1 VVLYREHLETASRA
15 SGPSHGTDPLIS
27 WCIGIADGVTVLE
40 SLLNRKLYEDI
51 LPTMIGGVRIE
62 TSWGWDTGLPSLN
75 QLFHKFD
82 DHETLRSWITR
93 VSSPTAQPK
102 DLKGLVECG
111 FRMLN
116 LPVTVVV
123 SRATFKTKA
132 GETKAGGGRKIKQT
146 TNIQHGVDSIKVS
159 CDTTMWQ
166 RLVKLAITRNAI
178 VTDLDT
184 TLLRVRQLF
193 VTNPLHSYYLLEC
206 VPTEVEVNRARGSED
221 IRKLVR
227 KLFPQIHSD

>member
-1 VVLYREHLETASRA
+1 MVLYREHLETASRA

-62 TSWGWDTGLPSLN
+62 TSWGWDKGLPSLN

-93 VSSPTAQPK
+93 VSSSTAQPK

-123 SRATFKTKA
+123 SRATVK
-132 GETKAGGGRKIKQT
+132 TKAGGGHGKIKQAT
-146 TNIQHGVDSIKVS
+146 SIQHGVDSIKVS
-159 CDTTMWQ
+159 CDTTLWR

-178 VTDLDT
+178 VTDIEQT
-184 TLLRVRQLF
+184 ILRVRQLF

-227 KLFPQIHSD
+227 KLSPQIHSD